1 MCRVEKGR
9 GREGDSALE
18 VDGEG
23 RVLVY
28 RERERESLRIPNA
41 AVKRTGDQT
50 DFSTVMVTACMQ
62 FVSAQFDRSRLF
74 PEYCHFILVPR
85 EMVQRLGNGVPLP
98 VRKNLTVRRRSSWAM
113 ASRV

>member
-1 MCRVEKGR
+1 MQSGER

-23 RVLVY
+23 RVLLY
-28 RERERESLRIPNA
+28 RERERVRLPNA

-62 FVSAQFDRSRLF
+62 FVSAQFDRSRPC
-74 PEYCHFILVPR
+74 PEYCHLILVPR
-85 EMVQRLGNGVPLP
+85 KMVQRLGNGMPLP
-98 VRKNLTVRRRSSWAM
+98 VRKSLTVRRRSSWAT